1 MGAMSNLLSEPVG
14 EDPGAPTREEVLG
27 VGVRWLS
34 TWSLRWVII
43 LVAAYVLGQVLAA
56 MWSVILPVVLALV
69 LTAALE
75 PPARKLRRRFGFPP
89 ALAAAVVVVLTIT
102 VFFGGFYLLAPS
114 IGTQAT
120 EIAESASEG
129 LVTVQNWVT
138 DSNLATEAQVNDI
151 VRTAQQR
158 LESSAAAITAGVLVG
173 LGAATTFLINAV
185 VTLVLSFL
193 FLKDGDRFLPWVG
206 GVLGPRTGLHVVEV
220 GSRSWSTLG
229 TFVRTQALVGFI
241 DAVLIGLALLVV
253 GVPLAIPLA
262 VLTFFAAFAP
272 IIGAVT
278 VGVLAVL
285 VALVSN
291 GWIAALIIAGSV
303 LLVQQLEGNVLLPWL
318 QGRSLDLHAAVVL
331 LSIVLGSTLFG
342 VTGAFFAVP
351 VVAVLAVLLRYV
363 NEVVVA
369 RTPPGG
375 VPDEV
380 TGPPGTVSDPDVAAE
395 IAAAREEQGELEA
408 REEAE
413 REAREDDGSSG
424 SGGSGGSGG
433 DRPVSG

>member
-1 MGAMSNLLSEPVG
+1 MGAMSNTLGEPTR
-14 EDPGAPTREEVLG
+14 EAPGNPSREEVLG

-34 TWSLRWVII
+34 TWALRWIII
-43 LVAAYVLGQVLAA
+43 LVGAYVVGQVFAA
-56 MWSVILPVVLALV
+56 LWSVILPVVLALV
-69 LTAALE
+69 LTSALE
-75 PPARKLRRRFGFPP
+75 PPARKLRTRFGFPP
-89 ALAAAVVVVLTIT
+89 ALAAAVVLLLTIA
-102 VFFGGFYLLAPS
+102 VVFGGFYLLAPS

-120 EIAESASEG
+120 EIADSASEG

-151 VRTAQQR
+151 VRTAQER
-158 LESSAAAITAGVLVG
+158 LESSAATITAGVLIG
-173 LGAATTFLINAV
+173 LGAATTFLINAI
-185 VTLVLSFL
+185 VTLVLSFF
-193 FLKDGDRFLPWVG
+193 FLKDGDRFLPWFG
-206 GVLGPRTGLHVVEV
+206 GVLGPRTGMHVVEV
-220 GSRSWSTLG
+220 GSRSWLTLG
-229 TFVRTQALVGFI
+229 TFVRTQALVGAI
-241 DAVLIGLALLVV
+241 DAVLIGTALLVV

-278 VGVLAVL
+278 VGALAVL
-285 VALVSN
+285 VALVSS
-291 GWIAALIIAGSV
+291 GWIAALIIFASV
-303 LLVQQLEGNVLLPWL
+303 LVVQQLEGNVLLPWL

-369 RTPPGG
+369 QTPPDG

-380 TGPPGTVSDPDVAAE
+380 KGPPGTVSDPDVAAE
-395 IAAAREEQGELEA
+395 IVAVREEQEEQEA
-408 REEAE
+408 REQAE
-413 REAREDDGSSG
+413 REAREDDES
-424 SGGSGGSGG
+424 
-433 DRPVSG
+433 R

>member
-1 MGAMSNLLSEPVG
+1 MVAMSNLLG
-14 EDPGAPTREEVLG
+14 EPTRDAPGSPSREELLG

-34 TWSLRWVII
+34 TWALRWIII
-43 LVAAYVLGQVLAA
+43 LVGVYAVGQVLGLL
-56 MWSVILPVVLALV
+56 WSIILPVVLALV

-75 PPARKLRRRFGFPP
+75 PPARLLRRRLGFPP
-89 ALAAAVVVVLTIT
+89 ALAAATVLLVTIA
-102 VFFGGFYLLAPS
+102 VLVGGFSLLAPS

-120 EIAESASEG
+120 EIADSASEG

-138 DSNLATEAQVNDI
+138 STNLATEAQVNDL
-151 VRTAQQR
+151 VKAAQAR
-158 LESSAAAITAGVLVG
+158 LESSAATITAGVLVG
-173 LGAATTFLINAV
+173 LGALTTFLVNFV
-185 VTLVLSFL
+185 VTLVLSFF
-193 FLKDGDRFLPWVG
+193 FLKDGERFLPWFG

-220 GSRSWSTLG
+220 GSRSWLTLG

-241 DAVLIGLALLVV
+241 DAVLIGAALLVV
-253 GVPLAIPLA
+253 GVPLAVPLA

-278 VGVLAVL
+278 VGALAVL

-291 GWIAALIIAGSV
+291 GWIAALIILAAV
-303 LLVQQLEGNVLLPWL
+303 LVVQQLEGNVLLPWL

-351 VVAVLAVLLRYV
+351 VTAVLAVLLRYV

-369 RTPPGG
+369 QTPPAG

-380 TGPPGTVSDPDVAAE
+380 TEPPGTVSDPDITAE
-395 IAAAREEQGELEA
+395 ILATREELEE
-408 REEAE
+408 REAHEAAE
-413 REAREDDGSSG
+413 REAAGDDDENPGPRPEDGVG
-424 SGGSGGSGG
+424 
-433 DRPVSG
+433 RPVSG